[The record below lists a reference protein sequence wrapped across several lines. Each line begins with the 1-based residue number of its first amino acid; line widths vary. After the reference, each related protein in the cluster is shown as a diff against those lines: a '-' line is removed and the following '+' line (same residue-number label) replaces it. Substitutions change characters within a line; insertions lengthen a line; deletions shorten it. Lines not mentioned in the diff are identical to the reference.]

1 MVYGST
7 RWVFLFILYFSKL
20 RGMRGKALHW
30 LQWCALLFK
39 TRSVVWH
46 NGEAQAPCMCVCV
59 CQPFCS
65 SERKYRVA
73 KAGVS
78 LLAASLSLFLL
89 RKRGG
94 L

>member
-1 MVYGST
+1 M
-7 RWVFLFILYFSKL
+7 
-20 RGMRGKALHW
+20 
-30 LQWCALLFK
+30 
-39 TRSVVWH
+39 
-46 NGEAQAPCMCVCV
+46 

-78 LLAASLSLFLL
+78 LLAASLSLFLFL
-89 RKRGG
+89 SKQKGGG